1 MNLYDVIMEHRTTL
15 ITAFVEYNSQIN
27 LSAIRAPQDIYNKHI
42 VDALEVVQ
50 LDIIKPQMLVAD
62 IGTGGGWP
70 LLALAQSYP
79 ETKFVGIDAT
89 RKKVNAVQGI
99 ADQAW
104 LTNISTQRW
113 RVEDLTGSYDIITAR
128 AVAYADVLLDWIHPL
143 LKPGW
148 AMILYKLSTEEEN
161 KYITRRCGNNHYD
174 ITYEHH
180 YQLAWD
186 ETARIIRVLTKHRSH
201 QQKQKDVSKKIKI
214 IKQDNRRTHK
224 DKS

>member
-1 MNLYDVIMEHRTTL
+1 METRTTL

-27 LSAIRAPQDIYNKHI
+27 LSAIRAPQDIYDKHI
-42 VDALEVVQ
+42 VDALEITQ
-50 LDIIKPQMLVAD
+50 LDVIKPKMLVAD

-70 LLALAQSYP
+70 LLALAQYYP
-79 ETKFVGIDAT
+79 ETNFVGIDAT
-89 RKKVNAVQGI
+89 RKKVNAVRSI
-99 ADQAW
+99 ADQAR
-104 LTNISTQRW
+104 LTNVTAQRW

-148 AMILYKLSTEEEN
+148 AMILYKLDTEEEN

-174 ITYEHH
+174 ITHEHH

-186 ETARIIRVLTKHRSH
+186 ETSRILRVLTKHRSH
-201 QQKQKDVSKKIKI
+201 QQKQKDISKKNI
-214 IKQDNRRTHK
+214 IVKKDNRRIHQ
-224 DKS
+224 DKNRKIEM